1 MNKFTHLLG
10 FVESL
15 FDDKETA
22 KKAAE
27 IIKGMIQAR
36 SPRLSDISREMR
48 GNEAGNYKKM
58 QRFLDST
65 EPQEALLRL
74 FQDEAEFVIGD
85 PNEIPRPH
93 AQKTT
98 YVGVLSDGE
107 TRGYWALLLATPFHG
122 RAIPC
127 EFISYSSKI
136 IHQEATSRNRYHFQA
151 FSRLKELLGEKPLVL
166 DREFSYLELLE
177 NLITEGVNFVIR
189 LNTKVSFFDEA
200 GQSVALSV
208 AKKETRILNKVFY
221 KGKVFVNLVGIWYKG
236 FSEPIWVMT
245 NLDAQRALAIYLQR
259 MKIEEAFRDMKRFF
273 GLEKLMNKHCDQME
287 KMLALLLIAYTI
299 SLWLGE
305 ALRASVFSEGSPKY
319 SLYSGIFVF
328 LKLKPCLSPS
338 QYSAFTLQSCISFC
352 SFVTN
357 VRTLVST

>member
-15 FDDKETA
+15 FDDKKTA

-27 IIKGMIQAR
+27 IIKGMIQAH

-48 GNEAGNYKKM
+48 GNEAGNYKKI
-58 QRFLDST
+58 QRFLESN

-74 FQDEAEFVIGD
+74 FQSEAEFVIGD
-85 PNEIPRPH
+85 PTEIPRPH
-93 AQKTT
+93 AKKTE

-107 TRGYWALLLATPFHG
+107 TCGYWTLLLATPYHG

-127 EFISYSSKI
+127 EFVSYSSKI

-151 FSRLKELLGEKPLVL
+151 FSKLKDLIGDKPLVL

-177 NLITEGVNFVIR
+177 NLVTENVNFVIR
-189 LNTKVSFFDEA
+189 LNTKVSLFDQE
-200 GQSVALSV
+200 GKPVILSV
-208 AKKETRILNKVFY
+208 SKGETRILNKVFY

-236 FSEPIWVMT
+236 FSEPMWVMT
-245 NLDAQRALAIYLQR
+245 NLDAQQALFIYQQR
-259 MKIEEAFRDMKRFF
+259 MKIEESFRDMKRFF
-273 GLEKLMNKHCDQME
+273 GLTKLMNKHHDQME

-305 ALRASVFSEGSPKY
+305 DLKSISFQENSRKFN
-319 SLYSGIFVF
+319 LYSGVFVF
-328 LKLKPCLSPS
+328 LKLKPCLSPPQFDVIS
-338 QYSAFTLQSCISFC
+338 RQSCLSFH

-357 VRTLVST
+357 VRTIVST

>member
-1 MNKFTHLLG
+1 MNKFTHLCG

-22 KKAAE
+22 KRAAE
-27 IIKGMIQAR
+27 IIQAMIQAH

-48 GNEAGNYKKM
+48 GNEAGNYKKI
-58 QRFLDST
+58 QRFLELN

-74 FQDEAEFVIGD
+74 FQSEAEFVIGD
-85 PNEIPRPH
+85 PTEISRPH
-93 AQKTT
+93 ARKTD
-98 YVGVLSDGE
+98 YVGVLSDGK
-107 TRGYWALLLATPFHG
+107 TRGYWALLLATPYHG

-127 EFISYSSKI
+127 EFVSYSSRI
-136 IHQEATSRNRYHFQA
+136 IQQEATSRNRCHFQA
-151 FSRLKELLGEKPLVL
+151 FGKLKELLGNKPLVL

-177 NLITEGVNFVIR
+177 NLVIEEVNFVIR
-189 LNTKVSFFDEA
+189 LNTKVSIFDQE
-200 GQSVALSV
+200 GQAVALNV
-208 AKKETRILNKVFY
+208 AKGETRILNKVFY

-236 FSEPIWVMT
+236 FSEPMWVMT
-245 NLDAQRALAIYLQR
+245 NLDAQTALSIYLHR

-273 GLEKLMNKHCDQME
+273 GLTKLMNKHRDQME

-305 ALRASVFSEGSPKY
+305 ALRAWAFPKDSRKY

-328 LKLKPCLSPS
+328 LKLKPCISPPQFSALSH
-338 QYSAFTLQSCISFC
+338 QTCVSFHAL
-352 SFVTN
+352 VTN
-357 VRTLVST
+357 VRTFV

>member
-1 MNKFTHLLG
+1 MNKFTHLSG
-10 FVESL
+10 FVQCL
-15 FDDKETA
+15 FDEEETA

-27 IIKGMIQAR
+27 IIKGMIQAH
-36 SPRLSDISREMR
+36 SPRLSDISREMS
-48 GNEAGNYKKM
+48 GSAEANYKKI
-58 QRFLDST
+58 QRFLGEV

-74 FQDEAEFVIGD
+74 YQSEAEFVIGD
-85 PNEIPRPH
+85 PTEIPRPH
-93 AQKTT
+93 AKKTD

-151 FSRLKELLGEKPLVL
+151 FSKLKELLGEKPLVL

-177 NLITEGVNFVIR
+177 NLVTEGVNFVIR

-200 GQSVALSV
+200 GQPVALSV
-208 AKKETRILNKVFY
+208 AKEETRILNKVFY
-221 KGKVFVNLVGIWYKG
+221 KGKVFVNLVGIWHKG
-236 FSEPIWVMT
+236 FSEPMWVMT
-245 NLDAQRALAIYLQR
+245 NLDAQRALTIYLQR

-273 GLEKLMNKHCDQME
+273 GLTKLMNKHRDQME

-305 ALRASVFSEGSPKY
+305 ALRSSAFSEGSRKY
-319 SLYSGIFVF
+319 SLYSGLFVF
-328 LKLKPCLSPS
+328 LKLKPCLSPP
-338 QYSAFTLQSCISFC
+338 QYSALSLKSCTSFRA
-352 SFVTN
+352 FVTN
-357 VRTLVST
+357 VRSFVST

>member
-1 MNKFTHLLG
+1 MDKFTHLLG

-27 IIKGMIQAR
+27 IIKGMIQAH

-48 GNEAGNYKKM
+48 GNEAGNYKKI
-58 QRFLDST
+58 QRFLGST

-74 FQDEAEFVIGD
+74 FQSEAEFVIGD
-85 PNEIPRPH
+85 PTEIPRPH
-93 AQKTT
+93 ARKTE

-107 TRGYWALLLATPFHG
+107 TRGYWTLLLATPYHG

-127 EFISYSSKI
+127 EFVSYSSRI
-136 IHQEATSRNRYHFQA
+136 IDQEATSRNRYHFQA
-151 FSRLKELLGEKPLVL
+151 FQKLKEVIGNIPLVL

-177 NLITEGVNFVIR
+177 NLVTENVNFVIR
-189 LNTKVSFFDEA
+189 LNTKVSIFDQE
-200 GQSVALSV
+200 GKPIVLSV
-208 AKKETRILNKVFY
+208 SKGETRILNKVFY
-221 KGKVFVNLVGIWYKG
+221 KGKVFVNLVGIWHKG
-236 FSEPIWVMT
+236 FSEPMWIMT
-245 NLDAQRALAIYLQR
+245 NLDAQQAYSIYFQR
-259 MKIEEAFRDMKRFF
+259 MKIEEAFRDLKRFF
-273 GLEKLMNKHCDQME
+273 GLEKLMNKHRDQME

-305 ALRASVFSEGSPKY
+305 ALRTSIFPENSRKY

-328 LKLKPCLSPS
+328 LKLKLCLSPPQFNAIS
-338 QYSAFTLQSCISFC
+338 YHSCLSFHA
-352 SFVTN
+352 FVTN
-357 VRTLVST
+357 VRSLIST

>member
-1 MNKFTHLLG
+1 MNKFTHLSG

-15 FDDKETA
+15 FDDKETTR
-22 KKAAE
+22 KATE
-27 IIKGMIQAR
+27 IIKGMIQAH

-48 GNEAGNYKKM
+48 GNEAGNYKKI
-58 QRFLDST
+58 QRFLQNC

-74 FQDEAEFVIGD
+74 FQSEAEFVIGD
-85 PNEIPRPH
+85 PTEISRPH
-93 AQKTT
+93 AKKTE

-107 TRGYWALLLATPFHG
+107 TNGYWTLLLATPFHG

-127 EFISYSSKI
+127 EFVTYSSKI
-136 IHQEATSRNRYHFQA
+136 IQQEATSRNRYHFQA
-151 FSRLKELLGEKPLVL
+151 FSKLKGLLGDKPLVL

-177 NLITEGVNFVIR
+177 NLVTEEVNFVIR
-189 LNTKVSFFDEA
+189 LNTRASIFDQA
-200 GQSVALSV
+200 GQPVALNV
-208 AKKETRILNKVFY
+208 AKGETRILNKVFY
-221 KGKVFVNLVGIWYKG
+221 KGKVFVNLVGIWHNG
-236 FSEPIWVMT
+236 FSEPLWIMS

-273 GLEKLMNKHCDQME
+273 GLTKLMNKHRDQME

-299 SLWLGE
+299 CLWLGE
-305 ALRASVFSEGSPKY
+305 TLRSSVFPVNSRKY
-319 SLYSGIFVF
+319 SLYSGIFVL
-328 LKLKPCLSPS
+328 LKLKPCLSPP
-338 QYSAFTLQSCISFC
+338 QFSALSLQTCSSFR